1 MAQKRALIVFPDEW
15 INYSPSMLNSI
26 VLLTERGYAVDLLSF
41 GFSHFNASKVNANH
55 THITIPFIVYK
66 WLSKIKAYDFLKY
79 GLLTLLLFLKR
90 NTTYGVVIGVDNIGY
105 ATAHKFFK
113 QAIFFSL
120 EVKKNNYFTKCLQ
133 HGITHCIIQSAERY
147 HFLFD
152 ESSCIPAQLIVQN
165 APIIPPHFNVNDAEI
180 NARTKQLVYW
190 GNIANFYG
198 IEPLIDALILLPS
211 QYTLTLRGVKNE
223 LYNTHLQY
231 KYATLIQAQRLLFN
245 YDYVPQELLLNEM
258 KNYYIGFVMF
268 DFSKIKTSDFNC
280 ISSPSG
286 KQFNYMAAGL
296 PTIGQDII
304 GFAPIAQNN
313 AGILLPTFDAQSIV
327 TAIIKIENNYN
338 IYAHNALKASIH
350 YDFKRSFTTAID
362 TVLGN

>member
-1 MAQKRALIVFPDEW
+1 MTPKRALIVFPDEW

-26 VLLTERGYAVDLLSF
+26 ALLSQRGYAVELLSF
-41 GFSHFNASKVNANH
+41 GFSHFNASTVNSKH

-66 WLSKIKAYDFLKY
+66 WLGKIKAYEPLKY
-79 GLLTLLLFLKR
+79 WLLMLLLFFKR

-105 ATAHKFFK
+105 GTVRAFFK
-113 QAIFFSL
+113 HAIFFSL
-120 EVKKNNYFTKCLQ
+120 EVKKDKYFTQCLQ
-133 HGITHCIIQSAERY
+133 LGITHCIIQSAERY

-152 ESSCIPAQLIVQN
+152 DSGCTPAQLIVQN
-165 APIIPPHFNVNDAEI
+165 APIIPTNFNVSDTEI

-198 IEPLIDALILLPS
+198 IEPLIDALILLPN

-223 LYNTHLQY
+223 VYHTHLQA

-245 YDYVPQELLLNEM
+245 YDYVPQELLLNQM
-258 KNYYIGFVMF
+258 KQYYIGFVMF

-280 ISSPSG
+280 VSSPSG

-313 AGILLPTFDAQSIV
+313 AGILLPTFDAQSVV
-327 TAIIKIENNYN
+327 TAINTIENNYST
-338 IYAHNALKASIH
+338 YAHNAVKASIH
-350 YDFKRSFTTAID
+350 YDFNTCFTKAINS
-362 TVLGN
+362 VLEN